1 MRMKVNKLDDGS
13 LEVIASQLCDSG
25 ETAYTRLV
33 VSKGES
39 SNLDTIAAAS
49 AACAIELAKEF
60 PSKFLGATQV
70 H

>member
-1 MRMKVNKLDDGS
+1 MKVNKLDDGS

-25 ETAYTRLV
+25 DTAYTRLTV
-33 VSKGES
+33 TKGNS
-39 SNLDTIAAAS
+39 GNLDLIAAAS